1 MCHLC
6 DHHCQGCVR
15 ACVGWRFQ
23 NRGEVLF
30 VLVLSNIN
38 IVWQKSLSA
47 PLRTIHTTCFENICI
62 IMFNNNV
69 FILSMLINLR

>member
-15 ACVGWRFQ
+15 TCVCVGGGGGFQ
-23 NRGEVLF
+23 NRGEALF

-47 PLRTIHTTCFENICI
+47 PLRTIHTACFENIYI
-62 IMFNNNV
+62 YSYV
-69 FILSMLINLR
+69 